1 MKNHDPKIYLVFKKK
16 KMFDAK
22 RRRIEASRDG
32 ITDLTNNHTKHM
44 ISAVKFGMY
53 SAKEIHKISVIPGK
67 GLHEINIHDAN
78 LPKFNGVNDM
88 RLGVVDLRTHCPT
101 CGNGVDECT
110 GHFGHIDLVVPVYH
124 IGFTSTILMTL
135 RSVCFWCSAL
145 LVDKTD
151 PKLVQFVQSESRI
164 PKKVRFTFITSIA
177 KSKTCCLEC
186 GGRQP
191 QYTKGNAE
199 TALIDAV
206 WDAKIIAKLEPEEQA
221 IAKSKFLASDAH
233 QILKDMSP
241 EDAEFLGLHHPEN
254 MIITTL
260 IVPPPS
266 IRPSIT
272 VSLGSRAKGQDDIT
286 RNIKDII
293 KCNEEMKT
301 KLQANPSLFPEA
313 GRPTESFIK
322 DIRRL
327 QACVSSHIGAGGDES
342 GTAAVAAGGGK
353 SRKRNGASLR
363 KRLKGKNGRM
373 RGQIMGKRVDFSAR
387 TVIKPDPCID
397 ADEVSVPPYFAT
409 ILTVP
414 VKVTARNI
422 FILQKR
428 VRVGPGKLD
437 GAATVV
443 DDKGRVIDLKYA
455 ADRDTIRL
463 QIGWV
468 VRRYLANGDRV
479 ILNRQPSLHKES
491 MMVHKVRIAKSGST
505 MGLNLTCVTP
515 YNADFDG
522 DEMNMYVVQS
532 VEEMAELEGIMSV
545 AANIV
550 SPQSNK
556 PVQGLV
562 QDALVGA
569 FLLTKESVRL
579 TKSDIMDLCMV
590 IQYYKSGTRSDVS
603 MADRIPPPRH
613 GHLWAGSQ
621 VMSML
626 FPEDLT
632 LKRHVRG
639 LQAKDATTDTK
650 ERVVE
655 IVNGHLVRGRLCKD
669 TLGTGSNG
677 IVHILY
683 RNYCPDT
690 AVRFMSDMM
699 RVTNRYL
706 TKRGFSMGLA
716 DMVTPRHVRLKVDQV
731 IDEGLAGIDAFT
743 RQALDAGAYPEQ
755 IEDAIMNRLQGIAD
769 IAGRVVTSAL
779 DVDHN
784 GLLTGIESG
793 AKGKMANMGQI
804 MACGGQAT
812 VEGVRLKGSKWHRAL
827 PCMKRADISPLACG
841 YIVNPYN
848 VGLTPP
854 EFYFHAQN
862 GREGIVDTACKTAK
876 TGYIH
881 RKVEKALESACV
893 AYDMTV
899 RDADGSI
906 IEYCYGGDGNDATH
920 LIKQPVHNDPENT
933 CPQFAQLW
941 QQFCDTRRNMFF
953 RDLEAVVHVPCD
965 VPSLIETVVAK
976 RLVSLLPKDNQTI
989 TEQEVETQV
998 NELCYE
1004 LAMEAHTGA
1013 PPRMPNWDAV
1023 LETSLVIRHALQP
1036 RLIVHKHALT
1046 RGEFASI
1053 MTRIRKDH
1061 QKARV
1066 APGEMVGSVAAEA
1079 AAEPMMQMTLNTF
1092 KFTGQ
1097 SAQNVTQGVPRIEE
1111 IIHCTKII
1119 KTPSMKIPMAGGF
1132 AECERAVR
1140 DYASV
1145 LPKAFLHNVVES
1157 SMVIYDP
1164 DPSATVVDQDRE
1176 LCDLHFMLFGQYAD
1190 IDVTGLS
1197 THVIRFALDRQRV
1210 MERSLTPA
1218 LVGEIIQRF
1227 CSVSFSEVIAS
1238 DVNMD
1243 PWVVR
1248 VRLGG
1253 VRTMIDKDGLSDAA
1267 RQDLEKS
1274 IMQSIQNT
1282 MLQSV
1287 CLGGI
1292 EGVHSVVVTT
1302 VSDHRL
1308 ESKKRFCIET
1318 DGTCLPQIF
1327 TLDDV
1332 VWDEV
1337 ISNDICEVEEL
1348 MGIEAAAAVTHNE
1361 LHKVIAFDNN
1371 YVNQRHIHM
1380 IINWMTCKGK
1390 LTPISR
1396 HGINHL
1402 DTGPLVRASFE
1413 ETDTVLF
1420 EAALFMERDDV
1431 KSITASMCV
1440 HRLARMGTGVVDI
1453 LTEYPYKLLCEEY
1466 NALKKKAEMPLSKV
1480 IQSMATTA
1488 PRLDEKEDDNAWME
1502 LSDSESS
1509 DSDEI
1514 SRRKSR
1520 AQMILTEA
1528 QRLEQIK
1535 EWLWNDYGNTFDEA
1549 ARFRTLREKE
1559 PCGIPI
1565 APTSFV
1571 PATVFSDT
1579 KPRNILA
1586 SAMQE
1591 NLVSSFVP
1599 LSPVLPTQDGEQE
1612 HENPIMR
1619 QVVIDQKDPLALL
1632 AKRKMGDI
1640 KRPFI
1645 PMSPMLID
1653 NILMACKRRDDSPKQ
1668 NQQKQPFIHPL
1679 QKGIHLRNVCSLI
1692 SITVPS
1698 KIFDTKGKISFSL
1711 FDDLLKTLSVPAPP
1725 PRQAAVKRDRSPPP
1739 PSKPDPR
1746 QIPLT
1751 MFKRIRKNKE

>member
-1 MKNHDPKIYLVFKKK
+1 ML
-16 KMFDAK
+16 DAK

-32 ITDLTNNHTKHM
+32 ITDLTNNDTKHV
-44 ISAVKFGMY
+44 ISAVKFGIY
-53 SAKEIHKISVIPGK
+53 SSKEIHKISVIPNK

-88 RLGVVDLRTHCPT
+88 RMGGVDLRTHCPT

-151 PKLVQFVQSESRI
+151 PKLVQLVQADSI

-206 WDAKIIAKLEPEEQA
+206 WDAKIVAKLDPDEQA
-221 IAKSKFLASDAH
+221 TVKSKFLASDAH

-241 EDAEFLGLHHPEN
+241 EDAAFLGLEHPEN
-254 MIITTL
+254 MIISTL

-293 KCNEEMKT
+293 KCNEEMKA
-301 KLQANPSLFPEA
+301 KLQANPLLFPDT

-353 SRKRNGASLR
+353 TRKRNGASLR

-397 ADEVSVPPYFAT
+397 ADEVSIPPYFAK

-422 FILQKR
+422 FALQRR
-428 VRVGPGKLD
+428 VRVGPGQIG

-443 DDKGRVIDLKYA
+443 DDKGRVIDLKFCS
-455 ADRDTIRL
+455 DRDTIRL

-468 VRRYLANGDRV
+468 VRRYITNGDKV

-522 DEMNMYVVQS
+522 DEMNLYVVQS
-532 VEEMAELEGIMSV
+532 VEEMAELQEIMSV

-569 FLLTKESVRL
+569 FLLTKASVRL
-579 TKSDIMDLCMV
+579 TRAEIMDLCMV
-590 IQYYKSGTRSDVS
+590 IQYYKSGTKDHVS
-603 MADRIPPPRH
+603 MADRIPPPLH
-613 GHLWAGSQ
+613 GNKWSGRQ

-632 LKRHVRG
+632 LKRFVRG
-639 LQAKDATTDTK
+639 LQAKDAGSDAK

-655 IVNGHLVRGRLCKD
+655 IKGGHLLQGRLCKD

-683 RNYCPDT
+683 RNYSPDT

-716 DMVTPRHVRLKVDQV
+716 DMVTPLPVRLKVDQV
-731 IDEGLAGIDAFT
+731 IDEGLAAIDTFT
-743 RQALDAGAYPEQ
+743 HAALDAGAYPEQ

-779 DVDHN
+779 DVDDN
-784 GLLTGIESG
+784 GLLTGIEAG
-793 AKGKMANMGQI
+793 AKGKIANMGQI

-812 VEGVRLKGSKWHRAL
+812 VEGVRLKGSKWHRSL
-827 PCMKRADISPLACG
+827 PSMKRGDISPLACG

-848 VGLTPP
+848 VGLSPT
-854 EFYFHAQN
+854 EFFFHAQN

-881 RKVEKALESACV
+881 RKVEKALESASV

-906 IEYCYGGDGNDATH
+906 IEYCYGGDGFDATH
-920 LIKQPVHNDPENT
+920 LIKQPLRIGDGKD
-933 CPQFAQLW
+933 CPTIAELW
-941 QQFCDTRRNMFF
+941 ERFCETHRTMFF
-953 RDLEAVVHVPCD
+953 RDLDVVVHVPCD
-965 VPSLIETVVAK
+965 VPSVIETVIAK
-976 RLVSLLPKDNQTI
+976 RSGDPQDLVSDQDI
-989 TEQEVETQV
+989 TEQLD
-998 NELCYE
+998 ELCWE
-1004 LAMEAHTGA
+1004 LAMDAHTGA
-1013 PPRMPNWDAV
+1013 PPRQPNWDAV
-1023 LETSLVIRHALQP
+1023 LETSLVIRLSIHPHRHHLS
-1036 RLIVHKHALT
+1036 RS
-1046 RGEFASI
+1046 EFALI
-1053 MTRIRKDH
+1053 LQIIRDDH

-1119 KTPSMKIPMAGGF
+1119 KTPSMRIPMAGGF

-1140 DYASV
+1140 DFASV

-1164 DPSATVVDQDRE
+1164 DVSCTVIPEDREVVD
-1176 LCDLHFMLFGQYAD
+1176 LHHNLFGQHN
-1190 IDVTGLS
+1190 DVPGLS

-1218 LVGEIIQRF
+1218 LVGELIQRF
-1227 CSVSFSEVIAS
+1227 TSVSFSEVIAS

-1248 VRLGG
+1248 VRLGA
-1253 VRTMIDKDGLSDAA
+1253 VREMMDKDGLGAETC
-1267 RQDLEKS
+1267 REMERS

-1292 EGVHSVVVTT
+1292 DKVASVVVTS

-1318 DGTCLPQIF
+1318 DGTCLSSIF
-1327 TLDDV
+1327 ALDDV

-1348 MGIEAAAAVTHNE
+1348 MGIEAAAAVTHYE

-1420 EAALFMERDDV
+1420 EAALFKERDDV

-1440 HRLARMGTGVVDI
+1440 HRLAKMGTGVVDI
-1453 LTEYPYKLLCEEY
+1453 LTEYPYKLLWEEY
-1466 NALKKKAEMPLSKV
+1466 TSLKKKSELSSKV
-1480 IQSMATTA
+1480 VQSTATSA
-1488 PRLDEKEDDNAWME
+1488 PRLDDKDDENAWME

-1509 DSDEI
+1509 DTDEI
-1514 SRRKSR
+1514 SRRQTR
-1520 AQMILTEA
+1520 AQMILTES
-1528 QRLEQIK
+1528 QRMEQIK
-1535 EWLWNDYGNTFDEA
+1535 EWLWNDYGNTYDEA
-1549 ARFRTLREKE
+1549 ARFRTLREHM
-1559 PCGIPI
+1559 PHGIPI

-1571 PATVFSDT
+1571 PAAVYSDA

-1586 SAMQE
+1586 SAMQQ
-1591 NLVSSFVP
+1591 NLVSSFIP
-1599 LSPVLPTQDGEQE
+1599 LSPVLPLSDGDEDGERMKQM
-1612 HENPIMR
+1612 PIN
-1619 QVVIDQKDPLALL
+1619 QKDPLASL

-1653 NILMACKRRDDSPKQ
+1653 TILTACKQSPHHDH
-1668 NQQKQPFIHPL
+1668 QKIHPL

-1692 SITVPS
+1692 SRTVPS
-1698 KIFDTKGKISFSL
+1698 KIFDTKGKISFSM
-1711 FDDLLKTLSVPAPP
+1711 FDDLLKTMYAPP
-1725 PRQAAVKRDRSPPP
+1725 PLPRAAATKRERSPPP

-1751 MFKRIRKNKE
+1751 MFKRIRKQK